1 MALSGWIIASMQTT
15 AYDIHDVATIKTVA
29 PSARVFS
36 RLPEYTRIPTAG
48 GRCPITGLS
57 RSSVLKLIY
66 ATAENGHKPPV
77 HSFAL
82 KKKGGFRGARL
93 ISVASLIDYIESHGA
108 EGSKGGSS

>member
-1 MALSGWIIASMQTT
+1 MQNT
-15 AYDIHDVATIKTVA
+15 AYGIRDGATTNTVAT
-29 PSARVFS
+29 SARESS
-36 RLPEYTRIPTAG
+36 RLPEYTRIPTVG

-66 ATAENGHKPPV
+66 ACAENGHKPPV
-77 HSFAL
+77 RSFAL

>member
-1 MALSGWIIASMQTT
+1 MKANDAMSDLPPLSAKS
-15 AYDIHDVATIKTVA
+15 AT
-29 PSARVFS
+29 SARESS
-36 RLPEYTRIPTAG
+36 RLPEYTRIPTVG

-66 ATAENGHKPPV
+66 ACAENGHKPPV
-77 HSFAL
+77 RSFAL